1 MRPQT
6 PQQFRHHTHFQ
17 KIIFERESKRDSLL
31 NQHTQLFERKVMSKK
46 PSLRSSYD
54 VIVVGS
60 GAAGCSAA
68 ISAHL
73 NGAKRVLVAEKSDRM
88 VGYVMI
94 YSELKNTKRT
104 EV

>member
-1 MRPQT
+1 
-6 PQQFRHHTHFQ
+6 
-17 KIIFERESKRDSLL
+17 
-31 NQHTQLFERKVMSKK
+31 MSKK

-94 YSELKNTKRT
+94 YSELKNTKRKKLMKREHQRRRKNEQKRRFT
-104 EV
+104 TITATINRELYPLVHRYA

>member
-1 MRPQT
+1 
-6 PQQFRHHTHFQ
+6 
-17 KIIFERESKRDSLL
+17 
-31 NQHTQLFERKVMSKK
+31 MSKK

-73 NGAKRVLVAEKSDRM
+73 NGAKRVLVAEKSSRM
-88 VGYVMI
+88 VGYVTI
-94 YSELKNTKRT
+94 YSALKNTKKDLVPHSLYMCIVHHTPTNT
-104 EV
+104 EVRRDWREEDGFGYRTIRFL